1 LNGSAYTLSRRSL
14 PPRRAQLS
22 AFLFHAE
29 GETGLSFLSAT
40 TVLLAAVLMAGC
52 GSVSNPAREAKVTSE
67 PWGKTKTGEA
77 VELYTLKNAKGAEAT
92 ITTFGARVV
101 TLKMSDKAGKFDD
114 IVLGFDNL
122 DGYLQTPPPPYFG
135 ATIGRYANRIA
146 RGKFKLDGTTYTLAK
161 NNGANQLH
169 GGNIGF
175 DKVAWTAN
183 PGDGASIAMTYLSK
197 DGEEGYPGNLTAT
210 VTYTLADN
218 NELQIVYSATTDKDT
233 VVNLTNHSYFN
244 LAGQGEGDIL
254 GHVVMINAD
263 RFTPVDKGLIPTGK
277 LEKVDGTPFD
287 FRKPT
292 PIGDRIDAKDSQIAL
307 GMGYDHNFVLNRTGS
322 SLELAAR
329 VTEPKTG
336 RVVEVLTTEPAMQ
349 FYTSNFL
356 DGSLK
361 GVGGKVYPRRSAF
374 CMETQHFPDSPN
386 EPSFPSTTL
395 KAGGHYH
402 TETVYRFS
410 AQ

>member
-1 LNGSAYTLSRRSL
+1 M
-14 PPRRAQLS
+14 
-22 AFLFHAE
+22 
-29 GETGLSFLSAT
+29 
-40 TVLLAAVLMAGC
+40 LLASLLMAGC
-52 GSVSNPAREAKVTSE
+52 GRVFSPVTSE
-67 PWGKTKTGEA
+67 AWGKTKTGQA

-101 TLKMSDKAGKFDD
+101 TLRMPDRAGKFDD

-135 ATIGRYANRIA
+135 ATIGRYGNRIA
-146 RGKFKLDGTTYTLAK
+146 RGKFKLDGKTYKLAA
-161 NNGANQLH
+161 NNGANHLH

-175 DKVAWTAN
+175 DKSVWTAK
-183 PGDGASIAMTYLSK
+183 PGTGASVASVAMTYLSK

-210 VTYTLADN
+210 VTYTLTDD
-218 NELQIVYSATTDKDT
+218 NELQIVYSATTDQDT

-263 RFTPVDKGLIPTGK
+263 RFTPVDQGLIPTGE

-287 FRKPT
+287 FRQPT
-292 PIGDRIDAKDSQIAL
+292 PIGDRIDAKDPQIAL
-307 GMGYDHNFVLNRTGS
+307 GMGYDQNFVLNRSGS

-336 RVVEVLTTEPAMQ
+336 RVMEVLTTEPGMQ

-356 DGSLK
+356 DGTLK
-361 GVGGKVYPRRSAF
+361 GVGGKTYPRRSAF

-386 EPSFPSTTL
+386 HTNFPSTTL
-395 KAGGHYH
+395 KAGGTYH
-402 TETVYRFS
+402 SETVYRFS
-410 AQ
+410 AH